1 MEIMKF
7 IKKQVIFSVL
17 RAGFNS
23 IYVPL
28 IIILI
33 FYVSIFYAKM
43 AISVPTVLVIRVLLK
58 DFNQAGTMFMHSIS
72 VFLEFLVSMNRI
84 QDFLLCEETNLSAI
98 EFKEENNN
106 FSIKIDSSNFF
117 WGFEQNED
125 IKKIKI
131 NKTKLEQ
138 LNKDFESYHTSKTF
152 LFHIGLI

>member
-23 IYVPL
+23 IYVPV

-84 QDFLLCEETNLSAI
+84 QDFLLCEEANLSAI
-98 EFKEENNN
+98 EFKENNN
-106 FSIKIDSSNFF
+106 VSIKIDSSNFF

-125 IKKIKI
+125 IKKTKI

-152 LFHIGLI
+152 SFYIGLI